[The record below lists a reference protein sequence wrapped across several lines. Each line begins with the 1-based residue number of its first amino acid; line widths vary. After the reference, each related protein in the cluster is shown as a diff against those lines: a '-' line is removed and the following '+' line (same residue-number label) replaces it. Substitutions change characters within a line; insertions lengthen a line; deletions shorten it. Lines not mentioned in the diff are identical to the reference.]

1 MLNEKNTQHFQK
13 NQQNRFS
20 FQQNSSMFT
29 HDEFISVNGKAK
41 GPHRLMQRKS
51 ILNLMVKGNCD
62 AAAETAVFK
71 VVEIYRS
78 NFGM

>member
-13 NQQNRFS
+13 IQKNRFS

-51 ILNLMVKGNCD
+51 VLNSMAKGNCD
-62 AAAETAVFK
+62 AAAEAAIFK
-71 VVEIYRS
+71 VVEIYRRY
-78 NFGM
+78 FGM